1 MELVEVQNDELTIDE
16 TGRSN
21 IDSVSQMAS
30 DAIMEVI
37 KKKVQ
42 NGELSVDQIEDYL
55 TKLEE
60 RGVIL
65 DAFLNLIDGIASNSV
80 ETIESIMYEKVL
92 EERAYANE
100 FLARQEQKWGKAFV
114 ASEALYLC
122 ILESTE
128 HYEQYVC
135 STHLGEENYTY
146 HALKHIHGRALQ
158 MYSEIMCLVQNGFA
172 DGAYARW
179 RSLYELSII
188 ASFIGKHGAQVAEAY
203 IKSAGR
209 NSKNEWA
216 RKATCF
222 ANKKPREKITFK
234 DLFENSEIN
243 ESWDEEYKFTNLL
256 VHGSADGTFHRLG
269 QYGNSPV
276 LAVGR
281 SDWGMSLPAI
291 HAAMS
296 LVLVTCQFFSV
307 YTHGDSMAAVSTFNK
322 WISRIKVYYEDV
334 EEHCFPKNLNEHP
347 YDISIHS
354 IVPDDEALGEW

>member
-1 MELVEVQNDELTIDE
+1 MVLEEVQNDELSIDE
-16 TGRSN
+16 MGRSN

-30 DAIMEVI
+30 EALMEVI
-37 KKKVQ
+37 KKKVET
-42 NGELSVDQIEDYL
+42 GELSIDQIEDYL
-55 TKLEE
+55 AKLEE

-65 DAFLNLIDGIASNSV
+65 DAFLNLIDDVASNSV

-114 ASEALYLC
+114 SSEALYLC

-188 ASFIGKHGAQVAEAY
+188 ASFIGKHGTQVAEAY
-203 IKSAGR
+203 IKSAGT

-216 RKATCF
+216 RQAPCF
-222 ANKKPREKITFK
+222 ANKKPRERITFK

-269 QYGNSPV
+269 QYGNTPILS
-276 LAVGR
+276 VGR

-296 LVLVTCQFFSV
+296 LVLVTCQFFSI

-322 WISRIKVYYEDV
+322 WISRIKIYYEDV
-334 EEHCFPKNLNEHP
+334 EEHCFPKN
-347 YDISIHS
+347 
-354 IVPDDEALGEW
+354 PDSLPFDVKSHGVVELSK

>member
-1 MELVEVQNDELTIDE
+1 METDEVQNNDIHFDE
-16 TGRSN
+16 TVLSD
-21 IDSVSQMAS
+21 IDSVSQMANE
-30 DAIMEVI
+30 AIIEII
-37 KKKVQ
+37 KRKIQ
-42 NGELSVDQIEDYL
+42 NGEIPIGQIEDYL
-55 TKLEE
+55 TMLEE
-60 RGVIL
+60 RGVIFY
-65 DAFLNLIDGIASNSV
+65 AFLKIIDNVASKAV
-80 ETIESIMYEKVL
+80 DTIESIMYEKVL
-92 EERAYANE
+92 EERAYSSE

-114 ASEALYLC
+114 SSEALYLC

-188 ASFIGKHGAQVAEAY
+188 ASFIGKYGELVAEAY
-203 IKSAGR
+203 I
-209 NSKNEWA
+209 NSVGTNAKNEWA
-216 RKATCF
+216 RKAPCF

-243 ESWDEEYKFTNLL
+243 ESWNEEYKLTNLL

-269 QYGNSPV
+269 QYGNMSI
-276 LAVGR
+276 LSVGR

-307 YTHGDSMAAVSTFNK
+307 YTHGDSIAAVSTFNK
-322 WISRIKVYYEDV
+322 WISRIKKFYEDV
-334 EEHCFPKNLNEHP
+334 EDHCFPKDPDSRP
-347 YDISIHS
+347 YDVKSHGVVELS
-354 IVPDDEALGEW
+354 

>member
-1 MELVEVQNDELTIDE
+1 MEIKEVQTSGLTID
-16 TGRSN
+16 GADRSN
-21 IDSVSQMAS
+21 IDTVSQMAS
-30 DAIMEVI
+30 EAIMEVI
-37 KKKVQ
+37 KKKVE
-42 NGELSVDQIEDYL
+42 NGELFVDQIEDYVA
-55 TKLEE
+55 KLEE
-60 RGVIL
+60 RGAIR
-65 DAFLNLIDGIASNSV
+65 DTFLNLIDDVASDSV

-92 EERAYANE
+92 EERAYTNE

-188 ASFIGKHGAQVAEAY
+188 ASFIGKYGDLVAETY
-203 IKSAGR
+203 I
-209 NSKNEWA
+209 NSVGTNGKNEWA
-216 RKATCF
+216 RKAPCF

-243 ESWDEEYKFTNLL
+243 ESWNEEYKFTNLL

-269 QYGNSPV
+269 QYSNTPV
-276 LAVGR
+276 LSVGR

-307 YTHGDSMAAVSTFNK
+307 YTHGDSIAAVSTFNK
-322 WISRIKVYYEDV
+322 WVSRIKAYYEDV
-334 EEHCFPKNLNEHP
+334 EEHCFPKDPNSLPFDVKSHGVVEL
-347 YDISIHS
+347 S
-354 IVPDDEALGEW
+354 